1 MNQITFTNGTIYPES
16 IVVHEA
22 TTYFLVRLP
31 GGGKQLVVRGDTAVF
46 HGTPSDDGLIAPLT
60 PANAAALRQ
69 RLPWLNPR
77 PLGAQTSYGFGDR
90 IGLATPGHV
99 AAMRATGAVGRIA
112 PIFAQQSVRENTRI
126 GRNPQLVMDAA
137 TWGLLQTGWRSMP
150 IREG

>member
-46 HGTPSDDGLIAPLT
+46 HGTLRRRPHRPT
-60 PANAAALRQ
+60 HPANAAALRQ
-69 RLPWLNPR
+69 RPWLNPR

-112 PIFAQQSVRENTRI
+112 PSLPSNRCAKTRAS
-126 GRNPQLVMDAA
+126 AA
-137 TWGLLQTGWRSMP
+137 TRSW
-150 IREG
+150 